1 MLYDPRSPELVALL
15 DPDASFP
22 AAAFCSNDKS
32 FLTASSA
39 ASTTSSAIPG
49 AGGDTTTITA
59 VHPVSPGDE
68 EVDSSSEGVDDD
80 NDGAGSGSSSLAALQ
95 QLGLRSTADLMTLVA
110 AAKYVERTARA
121 GDEDMAVARGK
132 VGDTACSACMVALV
146 LPSMMQIIYI
156 LAL

>member
-1 MLYDPRSPELVALL
+1 MATV
-15 DPDASFP
+15 
-22 AAAFCSNDKS
+22 
-32 FLTASSA
+32 
-39 ASTTSSAIPG
+39 
-49 AGGDTTTITA
+49 TA

-132 VGDTACSACMVALV
+132 VGDTSGSMFCAHGCRCAALNDADH
-146 LPSMMQIIYI
+146 LYPSLVVQVHVCQ
-156 LAL
+156 